1 MKGQTAG
8 PQGDPV
14 TVLDKVGPGANLY
27 GSQAG
32 VGKGWLRVLQRIKTR
47 RVLSQLT
54 DDELKDVGL
63 SRSQA
68 AEEARR
74 PFWK

>member
-1 MKGQTAG
+1 MKGQTTV

-14 TVLDKVGPGANLY
+14 TVLDKAGAGANLY
-27 GSQAG
+27 GSQAE